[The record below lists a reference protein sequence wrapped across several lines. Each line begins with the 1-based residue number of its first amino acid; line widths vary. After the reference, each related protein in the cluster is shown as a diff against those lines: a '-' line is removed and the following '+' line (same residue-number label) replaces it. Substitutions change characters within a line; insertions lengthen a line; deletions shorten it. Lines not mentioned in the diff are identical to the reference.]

1 MNILITGANG
11 FIGKNLVLELQNRG
25 YTKILKWNRNS
36 SEIDIDMYTRE
47 CDFVVH
53 LAGENRP
60 KNVEDFEK
68 GNVELTKKLL
78 QKLKTVTKS
87 LKLKKIIDLNC
98 FKTKV

>member
-36 SEIDIDMYTRE
+36 SETDIDMYTRE

-60 KNVEDFEK
+60 KNIEDFEK
-68 GNVELTKKLL
+68 GNVELTIKLV
-78 QKLKTVTKS
+78 QKL
-87 LKLKKIIDLNC
+87 
-98 FKTKV
+98 